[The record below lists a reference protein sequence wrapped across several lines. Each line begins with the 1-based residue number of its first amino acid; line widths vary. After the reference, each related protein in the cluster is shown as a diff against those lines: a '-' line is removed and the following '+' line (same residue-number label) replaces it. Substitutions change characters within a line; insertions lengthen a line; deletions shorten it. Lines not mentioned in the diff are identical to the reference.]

1 MRRVKCSLTYSA
13 RLPVSGCARNNDRFF
28 GVHGHF
34 VGAVVGVGV
43 VQRGQAVAQLAH
55 GGRERVIRGGQAGPH
70 GVATNGRAA
79 HHFQHREDGGLGL
92 KGQVGVPF
100 VGHAAV
106 GGRQLKQVGVL
117 GEGVLDVRVA
127 FQLAKVAAKGHMLL
141 HAQGLPGEEQHLVV

>member
-1 MRRVKCSLTYSA
+1 MKCSLTYSA
-13 RLPVSGCARNNDRFF
+13 RLPVSGCTRNNDKFF

-34 VGAVVGVGV
+34 VRAVVGVGV
-43 VQRGQAVAQLAH
+43 VQGREAVAQLAH

-70 GVATNGRAA
+70 GVAAGGRAT

-117 GEGVLDVRVA
+117 A
-127 FQLAKVAAKGHMLL
+127 FSVMKG
-141 HAQGLPGEEQHLVV
+141 GS